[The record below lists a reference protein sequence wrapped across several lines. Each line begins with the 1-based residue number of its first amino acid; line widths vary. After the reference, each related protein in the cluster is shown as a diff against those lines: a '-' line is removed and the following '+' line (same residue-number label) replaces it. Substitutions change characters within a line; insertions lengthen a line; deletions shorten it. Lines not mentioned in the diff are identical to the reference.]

1 MRRPPHGTR
10 ILLLALAGGA
20 GPLLVALYLMER
32 AGIGGVTWI
41 TVTGV
46 LVAAWLAF
54 GLAVRRA
61 VVRPLQTLA
70 NVLAA
75 LRQEDY
81 SIDARGADR
90 DDALGLVLAEANAL
104 RDILRQRRLGA
115 LEAAALLR
123 TVLSEID
130 VAIFTF
136 DDEGTLRMMN
146 RAAENL
152 IGARSSRAIG
162 ARASDI
168 GLDFALEGEAPRTLD
183 RVFPGATGRWELRR
197 GEFRQAGRASTLVVL
212 SDLSRVLREEERQAW
227 QRLVRVLSHEINN
240 SLAPISSIADT
251 LTRLLARDET
261 TPEVRADVRD
271 GLVVIGRRADSL
283 RRFMTA
289 YARMAQLPPPRR
301 ERVEVR
307 SLVERVARLEDR
319 RIVRMSGGPDIAVD
333 ADRAQI
339 EQVLINLLRN
349 AVDAVEENGAHGDV
363 DVSWSAGNGTVEIRV
378 SDEGAGIAD
387 TANLFVP
394 FFTTKPDGSGIGLP
408 LSRQIAEAH
417 GGTLELENRTDRP
430 GCTARLI
437 LPA

>member
-1 MRRPPHGTR
+1 MRRPTHGTR
-10 ILLLALAGGA
+10 VLLLALAGGLA
-20 GPLLVALYLMER
+20 PLVLAIALLER
-32 AGIGGVTWI
+32 TGISGVTQI
-41 TVTGV
+41 TVV
-46 LVAAWLAF
+46 CLLVAAWLAF
-54 GLAVRRA
+54 GFTVRN
-61 VVRPLQTLA
+61 VVTRPLQTLA

-104 RDILRQRRLGA
+104 REILRERRLGA

-130 VAIFTF
+130 VAIFAF
-136 DDEGTLRMMN
+136 DQEGTLRLMN
-146 RAAENL
+146 RAAETL
-152 IGARSSRAIG
+152 LDTRSSRAIG
-162 ARASDI
+162 TRAADL
-168 GLDFALEGEAPRTLD
+168 GLDFLLEGEAPRTFD
-183 RVFPGATGRWELRR
+183 RSFPSGSGRWELRR
-197 GEFRQAGRASTLVVL
+197 GEFRQGGHVNTLVVV
-212 SDLSRVLREEERQAW
+212 SDLSRVLRDEERQAW

-251 LTRLLARDET
+251 LTGLLARDDLT
-261 TPEVRADVRD
+261 TDQRRDVRD

-301 ERVEVR
+301 EPVEVR

-319 RIVRMSGGPDIAVD
+319 RIVRMSGGPDVTVA

-363 DVSWSAGNGTVEIRV
+363 DVSWSAGNGSVEIRV
-378 SDEGAGIAD
+378 SDEGGGIAD

-394 FFTTKPDGSGIGLP
+394 FFTTKPEGSGIGLP

-417 GGTLELENRTDRP
+417 GGALELENRSDRA
-430 GCTARLI
+430 GCVARLT

>member
-1 MRRPPHGTR
+1 MFRLSHDTR
-10 ILLLALAGGA
+10 VLLLALAGGA
-20 GPLLVALYLMER
+20 VPLAIALGLLDHVELSTVTRLTVSALLVS
-32 AGIGGVTWI
+32 G
-41 TVTGV
+41 
-46 LVAAWLAF
+46 WLGFA
-54 GLAVRRA
+54 LAVRRA

-81 SIDARGADR
+81 SIDARGAGR
-90 DDALGLVLAEANAL
+90 HDALGLVLSEANAL
-104 RDILRQRRLGA
+104 REILRERRLGA

-130 VAIFTF
+130 AAIFAF
-136 DDEGTLRMMN
+136 DQEGTLRLMN
-146 RAAENL
+146 RAGETL
-152 IGARSSRAIG
+152 IGAHSSRAIG
-162 ARASDI
+162 MSAADL
-168 GLDFALEGEAPRTLD
+168 GLDFVLDGEAPRMFD
-183 RVFPGATGRWELRR
+183 RGFPGATGRWELRR
-197 GEFRQAGRASTLVVL
+197 GEFRQAGHVNTLVVI

-251 LTRLLARDET
+251 LMRLLARGDV
-261 TPEVRADVRD
+261 TPEGRADARD
-271 GLVVIGRRADSL
+271 GLLVIGRRADSL

-301 ERVEVR
+301 ERVDVR

-319 RIVRMSGGPDIAVD
+319 RIVRMSGGPDVKVD
-333 ADRAQI
+333 ADRDQI

-349 AVDAVEENGAHGDV
+349 AVDAVEETGDHGDV
-363 DVSWSAGNGTVEIRV
+363 DVSWSAANGTVEIRV
-378 SDEGAGIAD
+378 SDEGNGIAD

-394 FFTTKPDGSGIGLP
+394 FFTTKQGGSGIGLP

-417 GGTLELENRTDRP
+417 GGTLELTNRTDTH
-430 GCTARLI
+430 GCVARLV

>member
-1 MRRPPHGTR
+1 MRRPSHGTR
-10 ILLLALAGGA
+10 VLLLALAGGLT
-20 GPLLVALYLMER
+20 PLVVAVMLLER
-32 AGIGGVTWI
+32 TEISGVTQI
-41 TVTGV
+41 TVVGI

-54 GLAVRRA
+54 GLTVRNAVT
-61 VVRPLQTLA
+61 RPLQTLA

-104 RDILRQRRLGA
+104 REILRERRLGA

-130 VAIFTF
+130 AAIFAI
-136 DDEGTLRMMN
+136 DQEGTLRLMN
-146 RAAENL
+146 RAAETL
-152 IGARSSRAIG
+152 TGLHSSRAIG
-162 ARASDI
+162 MSVKDLA
-168 GLDFALEGEAPRTLD
+168 LDFALEGEAPRTLD
-183 RVFPGATGRWELRR
+183 RSFPGATGRWELRR
-197 GEFRQAGRASTLVVL
+197 GEFRQAGHVNTLVVI

-251 LTRLLARDET
+251 LTRLLARGDM
-261 TPEVRADVRD
+261 TPEARVDARD

-301 ERVEVR
+301 ERVDVR

-319 RIVRMSGGPDIAVD
+319 RIVRMSGGPDTTVS
-333 ADRAQI
+333 ADRDQI
-339 EQVLINLLRN
+339 EQALINLLRN
-349 AVDAVEENGAHGDV
+349 AVDAVEENGSHGDV
-363 DVSWSAGNGTVEIRV
+363 DVSWTESNGSVEIRV

-394 FFTTKPDGSGIGLP
+394 FFTTKPEGSGIGLP

-417 GGTLELENRTDRP
+417 GGSLELENRTDRP
-430 GCTARLI
+430 GCVARLT